1 MSVKHLCRTICPKTS
16 NSASIPVAGIINPS
30 TTLIGFDPVQNQYD
44 KAGWKPANNVP
55 VIMESCSS
63 WHYEQGSDVKGPA
76 SCRHL
81 ASLYH
86 DLNGTAFNN
95 DTRVWSPELA
105 SAGVATEWKKICEL
119 PNLIDAMEALK
130 DDVPMDFNSLVKQ
143 HETSTK
149 KNAVSKKG
157 QEENDLNNEE
167 NDLLR
172 DFLSSAAGDGDCEE
186 EEEIDEE
193 YESDGGTIYVKDVR
207 SGEWVNSKLVQMM
220 TADVKSSKKRK
231 LAKKDGDRTS
241 KESSIKLQAD
251 LIKKKKKPK
260 FKSRNAK
267 CWVYA
272 TGFPSDTSEEEVALF
287 FSKVGILD
295 IDPESQ
301 KPKVKLYRYNKGDG
315 ARAGLIKG
323 DVSVCFARA
332 ESVELALQLL
342 DDTIFRTVDSQG
354 KIIGNSDVNSISV
367 QRAKFEQHGVEYR
380 GKRAVSDAKR
390 KVARLAKLQAV
401 GWDDGENGR
410 ITGGLKGLCIIVL
423 KHMFNAREVAQLE
436 EESGDIIMKEVET
449 KVWEECEK
457 LGHVEKITIF
467 AKNPSGVVIVKFTQ
481 PTAASRAVEMYKGIK
496 GPIEGKKIDATFWD
510 GVTDFTVH
518 DEIGE
523 KKETEKRLDEFG
535 KWLDGQEIPDE
546 FKLQVQ
552 ES

>member
-1 MSVKHLCRTICPKTS
+1 
-16 NSASIPVAGIINPS
+16 
-30 TTLIGFDPVQNQYD
+30 
-44 KAGWKPANNVP
+44 
-55 VIMESCSS
+55 MESCSS
-63 WHYEQGSDVKGPA
+63 WHYEEGSDVKGPT

-81 ASLYH
+81 ASLYY
-86 DLNGTAFNN
+86 DTNGTVINN
-95 DTRVWSPELA
+95 ETRVWSPELA

-119 PNLIDAMEALK
+119 PNLLDAMEALK
-130 DDVPMDFNSLVKQ
+130 DDVLLDFNSLVKQ
-143 HETSTK
+143 HETATK
-149 KNAVSKKG
+149 KNRIGKKD
-157 QEENDLNNEE
+157 QEETDLNNKE

-172 DFLSSAAGDGDCEE
+172 DFLSSAAGGGECAE

-220 TADVKSSKKRK
+220 AADVKSSKKRK
-231 LAKKDGDRTS
+231 ILKKDGDYNS
-241 KESSIKLQAD
+241 KETNNKRSTD

-260 FKSRNAK
+260 FKSKNAK

-272 TGFPSDTSEEEVALF
+272 TGFPSDTSEEEVASF

-295 IDPESQ
+295 IDPETQ
-301 KPKVKLYRYNKGDG
+301 KPKVKLYRHSKGG
-315 ARAGLIKG
+315 IKG
-323 DVSVCFARA
+323 DASVCFARA

-342 DDTIFRTVDSQG
+342 DDAIFRTVDSQG
-354 KIIGNSDVNSISV
+354 KIIGNNDVSRIYV
-367 QRAKFEQHGVEYR
+367 QRAKFEQHGIEYR
-380 GKRAVSDAKR
+380 GKRAVSNAKR

-423 KHMFNAREVAQLE
+423 KHMFKVDKISRMD
-436 EESGDIIMKEVET
+436 EESGDKILKEVES
-449 KVWEECEK
+449 KVREECEK

-467 AKNPSGVVIVKFTQ
+467 SKNPAGVVIVKFTK
-481 PTAASRAVEMYKGIK
+481 PTAASRAIEIYKGME
-496 GPIEGKKIDATFWD
+496 GPIEGRQIDATFWD
-510 GVTDFTVH
+510 GVTDFTVR
-518 DEIGE
+518 DDAGE

-535 KWLDGQEIPDE
+535 KWLDGQEIPEE